1 MKRRILCYIF
11 ISLKSFKTSYNNIM
25 DWISIT
31 DEEQVKDIFK
41 SEDYAIIYK
50 HSPMCMTSLMAY
62 RQLKSEVN
70 AAKDLNR
77 PIYIVDVIKNRSE
90 SQYIAST
97 FGVRHE
103 SPQILI
109 VKNGENV
116 FNTSHENVSLR
127 AVLEH
132 IREEA

>member
-1 MKRRILCYIF
+1 
-11 ISLKSFKTSYNNIM
+11 M

-62 RQLKSEVN
+62 RQLKSEVS